1 MGRRRDRDDEGTRP
15 VEPGE
20 ARSHGNDPDAVRM
33 DREGGGRD
41 GGRLGPN
48 IDAEG
53 RRMDEPHGGAEG
65 RGSYDS
71 RGGDGPRPVREARVE
86 RESRSESRGDSR
98 SESREERGHQ
108 GTHRRGNDDQSAES
122 DRDTSWLSV
131 ILGWLAALGAGL
143 ILSGIVGAIVGAII
157 GDGGSASAAEGG
169 TAGLIGLLLTLLLAF
184 IIGGYVAGRLASRSG
199 FKHGLLVPVV
209 ALVVT
214 IVLAGIGAL
223 LGLNF
228 LDNLS
233 GVTLPSTP
241 NDAPEGLGA
250 ILTGAGILALLMPFI
265 GGAIGGALGAK
276 TGRRRP

>member
-1 MGRRRDRDDEGTRP
+1 VSERYDKEERSRRETEERQ
-15 VEPGE
+15 
-20 ARSHGNDPDAVRM
+20 
-33 DREGGGRD
+33 
-41 GGRLGPN
+41 RLGPS

-53 RRMDEPHGGAEG
+53 RRMDDP
-65 RGSYDS
+65 RGSE
-71 RGGDGPRPVREARVE
+71 GPRPVKEVRAE
-86 RESRSESRGDSR
+86 RTPRRGSRSGLREERGSGEEQSRGDSNGG
-98 SESREERGHQ
+98 SDSSGRG
-108 GTHRRGNDDQSAES
+108 
-122 DRDTSWLSV
+122 TSWISV

-143 ILSGIVGAIVGAII
+143 ILSGIVGAVVGAIL
-157 GDGGSASAAEGG
+157 GDGGASSSATEGG

-199 FKHGLLVPVV
+199 LKHGLLVPVLM
-209 ALVVT
+209 LVVT

-223 LGLNF
+223 LGLSF

-241 NDAPEGLGA
+241 GDAPQNLGT

-265 GGAIGGALGAK
+265 GGAIGGALGAR